1 MEILCADWS
10 LIIMFDRFKKND
22 EPNLQRMFEEMEMMS
37 RINLLELKTGD
48 VKWNDEQIQYFLPMV
63 LNFTNFEWLDEI
75 AKNEYPKDYEVISHF
90 LDNVQK
96 LMQIRANELEKRVRG

>member
-1 MEILCADWS
+1 
-10 LIIMFDRFKKND
+10 MFDRFKKND
-22 EPNLQRMFEEMEMMS
+22 EPNLQRILEEMEMIS

-48 VKWNDEQIQYFLPMV
+48 AKWDDKKIQYFLPMV

-96 LMQIRANELEKRVRG
+96 LIRIKGDELTKEMRG